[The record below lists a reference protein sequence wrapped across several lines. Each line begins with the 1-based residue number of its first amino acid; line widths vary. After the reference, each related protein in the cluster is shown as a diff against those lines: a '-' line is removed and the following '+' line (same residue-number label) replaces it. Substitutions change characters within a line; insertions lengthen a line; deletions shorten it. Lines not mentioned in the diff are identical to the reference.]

1 MNLQQHKYFHL
12 YNRSNNN
19 ELVFKSPENYL
30 YFLKK
35 YRKYLYDYVTTIA
48 YCLMPNHFHF
58 LIYVKSAELD
68 MIKKNI
74 GILLSSYA
82 KAINKSYGR
91 VGSLFQ
97 EHSKTKLIDNEEYLL
112 VTIGYI
118 HQNPI
123 RKNLIKNL
131 EDWEFS
137 SYRDYI
143 DFRKGTLIDKSFVKN
158 NFCCI

>member
-1 MNLQQHKYFHL
+1 
-12 YNRSNNN
+12 
-19 ELVFKSPENYL
+19 
-30 YFLKK
+30 
-35 YRKYLYDYVTTIA
+35 
-48 YCLMPNHFHF
+48 MPNHFHF

-158 NFCCI
+158 NFCCIEEFKVFSMTKSEKIEFLWT